1 MPPSSAGRT
10 LSSHLRK
17 SYVQYL
23 RGFPAGCRAAV
34 GVAPAGEERQEPL
47 LRRREPR
54 GRRVVGPGEVPEP
67 LDLGGRHPYRGDIVR
82 QYRLGHPGRVVAV
95 VLGREVGRRPRDLG
109 DGRDDAVDAE
119 PGELPLRGEA
129 EVAALVGGE
138 RRAREARHPLR
149 DLAPRVAAEPP
160 RHCLARLRVERADGG
175 GPEVYVHSEGG
186 RISRHG
192 SLPTSL
198 RRGCASGTSTTLSQP
213 RPAVTSGGSCRFRAP
228 GLGHSV

>member
-1 MPPSSAGRT
+1 M
-10 LSSHLRK
+10 
-17 SYVQYL
+17 
-23 RGFPAGCRAAV
+23 
-34 GVAPAGEERQEPL
+34 
-47 LRRREPR
+47 
-54 GRRVVGPGEVPEP
+54 
-67 LDLGGRHPYRGDIVR
+67 R

-95 VLGREVGRRPRDLG
+95 VLGREVGSRPRDLG

-138 RRAREARHPLR
+138 RRAGEARHPLR
-149 DLAPRVAAEPP
+149 DLAPGVAAEPP
-160 RHCLARLRVERADGG
+160 RHGLARLRVERADGG
-175 GPEVYVHSEGG
+175 GPEVHVHSEGG

-198 RRGCASGTSTTLSQP
+198 RRGCASGTSTTLSQS

-228 GLGHSV
+228 GLGHSVCRCQDIGTPVAGDAASGDTPDVVIGDVLK

>member
-1 MPPSSAGRT
+1 MG
-10 LSSHLRK
+10 
-17 SYVQYL
+17 
-23 RGFPAGCRAAV
+23 G
-34 GVAPAGEERQEPL
+34 
-47 LRRREPR
+47 
-54 GRRVVGPGEVPEP
+54 GEVPEP
-67 LDLGGRHPYRGDIVR
+67 LDLGGRHPYRGDVVR

-95 VLGREVGRRPRDLG
+95 VLGREVCRRPRDPG

-119 PGELPLRGEA
+119 GRQLPLRREA

-160 RHCLARLRVERADGG
+160 RHGLARLRVERADGG

-213 RPAVTSGGSCRFRAP
+213 RPAVTSGGSCRFRAL
-228 GLGHSV
+228 GLGHSVCRVLSLRRYHGPLGTEENRSFSLTRGTRSRFRSNDRFRAG